1 MKIDHVLYGVQDLE
15 LAAGRLHAEH
25 TLAATGGGSH
35 GELGTAN
42 VIIPLGDE
50 YLELIT
56 VADPASPHPL
66 AVVLGAWI
74 GEGDRFFSMAIE
86 VDDLAATAER
96 LGSTIVEGSR
106 TAAGGA
112 YVHFRLA
119 GFETA
124 LSERV
129 PFFIE
134 WGTGR
139 EHRLPAPGA
148 AANPHARGVAWVELG
163 GDEDQV
169 REWLGGE
176 VEAAPPRRRRPG
188 RAGHGR
194 GNRRRGDHSHLT
206 PVPAVD
212 SRGGG

>member
-1 MKIDHVLYGVQDLE
+1 MTPAARIDHVLYGVRDLE
-15 LAAGRLHAEH
+15 LAAGRFE
-25 TLAATGGGSH
+25 AAYGLTAAGGGSH

-42 VIIPLGDE
+42 RLIPIGDQ

-74 GEGDRFFSMAIE
+74 AGGDRFFSMAIE
-86 VDDLAATAER
+86 VDDVDTTAER
-96 LGSTIVEGSR
+96 LESTVLDGTR
-106 TAAGGA
+106 TGPDGA
-112 YVHFRLA
+112 TVTFRLA

-124 LSERV
+124 LAERV

-134 WGTGR
+134 WGNGR

-163 GDEDQV
+163 GDVERV
-169 REWLGGE
+169 RAWLGGDVDGVRLVGGEPGVRAMAVATNDGE
-176 VEAAPPRRRRPG
+176 VVV
-188 RAGHGR
+188 
-194 GNRRRGDHSHLT
+194 S
-206 PVPAVD
+206 
-212 SRGGG
+212 